1 MISIPKIYRQ
11 DDPKAVMYSSSR
23 CDVLCRYSRQ
33 RTVLSAALAIAIRDR
48 EQFCDTVAAAD
59 GVPVMA
65 KKKDDPKVVRVTSA
79 CIVQHYATLSI
90 AIRDRERFYLSSQ

>member
-1 MISIPKIYRQ
+1 MRNCGFYDTVAAAAADGVLVMPKKK
-11 DDPKAVMYSSSR
+11 DDPKAVMYSSLR

-65 KKKDDPKVVRVTSA
+65 NLKFNV
-79 CIVQHYATLSI
+79 
-90 AIRDRERFYLSSQ
+90 